1 MPLTLEQARKNDYYQ
16 NVTDADE
23 RKQLKAIQEAL
34 ARMQISGSSPDSTNP
49 LRDDNNVLLSYED
62 PNEPG
67 ESIEEPFQYV
77 RLKVRQKSTQVSDYL
92 KYLGEDIIFKEIFPQ
107 KAVSEDITDETEI
120 NLLAEEL
127 VTAIEEQQELN
138 SGLAGAINSLN
149 AKIADD
155 NDVEP
160 ADAVQAG
167 ETSERAR
174 KLIEKI
180 QESLLENGQYRPL
193 TVNKNNNQILTGNH
207 TWLAMK
213 ELGWEKCTVTY
224 VDVDENKAKKIVL
237 VDNRLSDVADYDNE
251 LLSKMLQDMVED
263 LMGTGF
269 EQKDVDELL
278 AEYDGEVEIEVIDIP
293 NPKPTGQPEAVKDV
307 VLYLDEEQF
316 KNYKTWIEAI
326 LKNYKRK

>member
-1 MPLTLEQARKNDYYQ
+1 MDLELHEVDIDTLVEY
-16 NVTDADE
+16 
-23 RKQLKAIQEAL
+23 
-34 ARMQISGSSPDSTNP
+34 PDNP
-49 LRDDNNVLLSYED
+49 
-62 PNEPG
+62 
-67 ESIEEPFQYV
+67 
-77 RLKVRQKSTQVSDYL
+77 RLGD
-92 KYLGEDIIFKEIFPQ
+92 
-107 KAVSEDITDETEI
+107 
-120 NLLAEEL
+120 
-127 VTAIEEQQELN
+127 
-138 SGLAGAINSLN
+138 
-149 AKIADD
+149 
-155 NDVEP
+155 
-160 ADAVQAG
+160 
-167 ETSERAR
+167 
-174 KLIEKI
+174 IEKI

-237 VDNRLSDVADYDNE
+237 VDNRLSAVADYDNE

-326 LKNYKRK
+326 AEYYKCNLTEACYKAVMITYLDLFEENND

>member
-1 MPLTLEQARKNDYYQ
+1 MDLELHEVDIDTLVEY
-16 NVTDADE
+16 
-23 RKQLKAIQEAL
+23 
-34 ARMQISGSSPDSTNP
+34 PDNP
-49 LRDDNNVLLSYED
+49 
-62 PNEPG
+62 
-67 ESIEEPFQYV
+67 
-77 RLKVRQKSTQVSDYL
+77 RLGD
-92 KYLGEDIIFKEIFPQ
+92 
-107 KAVSEDITDETEI
+107 
-120 NLLAEEL
+120 
-127 VTAIEEQQELN
+127 
-138 SGLAGAINSLN
+138 
-149 AKIADD
+149 
-155 NDVEP
+155 
-160 ADAVQAG
+160 
-167 ETSERAR
+167 
-174 KLIEKI
+174 IEKI

-251 LLSKMLQDMVED
+251 LLTKMLQDMVED

-269 EQKDVDELL
+269 EQKDIDELL
-278 AEYDGEVEIEVIDIP
+278 ADYDGEVEIEVIDIP

-326 LKNYKRK
+326 AEYYKCNLTEACYKAVMITYLDLFEENND

>member
-1 MPLTLEQARKNDYYQ
+1 ML
-16 NVTDADE
+16 
-23 RKQLKAIQEAL
+23 
-34 ARMQISGSSPDSTNP
+34 
-49 LRDDNNVLLSYED
+49 
-62 PNEPG
+62 
-67 ESIEEPFQYV
+67 
-77 RLKVRQKSTQVSDYL
+77 
-92 KYLGEDIIFKEIFPQ
+92 
-107 KAVSEDITDETEI
+107 
-120 NLLAEEL
+120 
-127 VTAIEEQQELN
+127 ELN
-138 SGLAGAINSLN
+138 EVDIDTLVEYP
-149 AKIADD
+149 D
-155 NDVEP
+155 NPRLGD
-160 ADAVQAG
+160 
-167 ETSERAR
+167 
-174 KLIEKI
+174 IEKI

-326 LKNYKRK
+326 AEYYKCNLTEACYKAVMITYLDLFEENND

>member
-1 MPLTLEQARKNDYYQ
+1 MDLELHEVNIDTLVEY
-16 NVTDADE
+16 
-23 RKQLKAIQEAL
+23 
-34 ARMQISGSSPDSTNP
+34 PDNP
-49 LRDDNNVLLSYED
+49 
-62 PNEPG
+62 
-67 ESIEEPFQYV
+67 
-77 RLKVRQKSTQVSDYL
+77 RLGD
-92 KYLGEDIIFKEIFPQ
+92 
-107 KAVSEDITDETEI
+107 
-120 NLLAEEL
+120 
-127 VTAIEEQQELN
+127 
-138 SGLAGAINSLN
+138 
-149 AKIADD
+149 
-155 NDVEP
+155 
-160 ADAVQAG
+160 
-167 ETSERAR
+167 
-174 KLIEKI
+174 IEKI

-326 LKNYKRK
+326 AEYYKCNLTEACYKAVMITYLDLFEENND

>member
-1 MPLTLEQARKNDYYQ
+1 MDLELHEVDIDTLVEY
-16 NVTDADE
+16 
-23 RKQLKAIQEAL
+23 
-34 ARMQISGSSPDSTNP
+34 PDNP
-49 LRDDNNVLLSYED
+49 
-62 PNEPG
+62 
-67 ESIEEPFQYV
+67 
-77 RLKVRQKSTQVSDYL
+77 RLGD
-92 KYLGEDIIFKEIFPQ
+92 
-107 KAVSEDITDETEI
+107 
-120 NLLAEEL
+120 
-127 VTAIEEQQELN
+127 
-138 SGLAGAINSLN
+138 
-149 AKIADD
+149 
-155 NDVEP
+155 
-160 ADAVQAG
+160 
-167 ETSERAR
+167 
-174 KLIEKI
+174 IEKI

-193 TVNKNNNQILTGNH
+193 TVNKNYNQILTGNH

-326 LKNYKRK
+326 AEYYKCNLTEACYKAVMITYLDLFEENND

>member
-1 MPLTLEQARKNDYYQ
+1 MDLELHEVDIDTLVEY
-16 NVTDADE
+16 
-23 RKQLKAIQEAL
+23 
-34 ARMQISGSSPDSTNP
+34 PDNP
-49 LRDDNNVLLSYED
+49 
-62 PNEPG
+62 
-67 ESIEEPFQYV
+67 
-77 RLKVRQKSTQVSDYL
+77 RLGD
-92 KYLGEDIIFKEIFPQ
+92 
-107 KAVSEDITDETEI
+107 
-120 NLLAEEL
+120 
-127 VTAIEEQQELN
+127 
-138 SGLAGAINSLN
+138 
-149 AKIADD
+149 
-155 NDVEP
+155 
-160 ADAVQAG
+160 
-167 ETSERAR
+167 
-174 KLIEKI
+174 IEKI

-326 LKNYKRK
+326 AEYYKCNLTEACYKAVMITYLDLFEGDND

>member
-1 MPLTLEQARKNDYYQ
+1 MDLELHEVDIDTLVEY
-16 NVTDADE
+16 
-23 RKQLKAIQEAL
+23 
-34 ARMQISGSSPDSTNP
+34 PDNP
-49 LRDDNNVLLSYED
+49 
-62 PNEPG
+62 
-67 ESIEEPFQYV
+67 
-77 RLKVRQKSTQVSDYL
+77 RLGD
-92 KYLGEDIIFKEIFPQ
+92 
-107 KAVSEDITDETEI
+107 
-120 NLLAEEL
+120 
-127 VTAIEEQQELN
+127 
-138 SGLAGAINSLN
+138 
-149 AKIADD
+149 
-155 NDVEP
+155 
-160 ADAVQAG
+160 
-167 ETSERAR
+167 
-174 KLIEKI
+174 IEKI

-251 LLSKMLQDMVED
+251 LLTKMLQDMVED

-269 EQKDVDELL
+269 EQKDIDELL
-278 AEYDGEVEIEVIDIP
+278 ADYDGEVEIEVIDIP

-326 LKNYKRK
+326 AEYYKCNLTEACYKAVMITYLDLFEVDNG

>member
-1 MPLTLEQARKNDYYQ
+1 MDLELHEVDIDTLVEY
-16 NVTDADE
+16 
-23 RKQLKAIQEAL
+23 
-34 ARMQISGSSPDSTNP
+34 PDNP
-49 LRDDNNVLLSYED
+49 
-62 PNEPG
+62 
-67 ESIEEPFQYV
+67 
-77 RLKVRQKSTQVSDYL
+77 RLGD
-92 KYLGEDIIFKEIFPQ
+92 
-107 KAVSEDITDETEI
+107 
-120 NLLAEEL
+120 
-127 VTAIEEQQELN
+127 
-138 SGLAGAINSLN
+138 
-149 AKIADD
+149 
-155 NDVEP
+155 
-160 ADAVQAG
+160 
-167 ETSERAR
+167 
-174 KLIEKI
+174 IEKI

-326 LKNYKRK
+326 AEYYKCNLTEACYKAVMITYLDLFEENND